1 VQTSSNQGRRIVPV
15 YLLLDESGS
24 MDANGG
30 IDGTNRGLRV
40 LHQGIACDQIV
51 NDNCRIGLITFS
63 DIAEE
68 LLPLSNLSDVQA
80 IPGCAAKGMSNYG
93 EAFKLLRDVIDRD
106 ITNLKS
112 QGMQVYRPAVFF
124 ITDGEPTDDWE
135 AAHLALMDKTNPWS
149 PHIFSYGYTGANQNI
164 IEKIG
169 NESLIGEPAV
179 VWEHICRFIAHIA
192 LA

>member
-1 VQTSSNQGRRIVPV
+1 VQRSSNQGRRIVPV

-24 MDANGG
+24 MDTNGG
-30 IDGTNRGLRV
+30 IDASNSCLPE
-40 LHQGIACDQIV
+40 LHRRIARDPLV
-51 NDNCRIGLITFS
+51 ADKCRIGLITFS

-68 LLPLSNLSDVQA
+68 LLPLSNLMDVVA
-80 IPGCAAKGMSNYG
+80 IPGCTAKGMSNYG
-93 EAFKLLRDVIDRD
+93 EAFNLLRDVIDRD